1 MAVLRISL
9 KKITSEV
16 KFAERKL
23 ALLQNNNIWKKKILP
38 FVLSYKVTPS
48 LHHPNNDFM
57 SQWHLIQPL
66 QRENTKLQ
74 RFNISLYSRQEQKSL
89 VTYHALQSLYICVWP
104 VNTLISTAPIGSP
117 IICMRSPAVIC
128 EQWERNLSFSSAD
141 VCGAGMRDAPLRMF
155 AGEASVVQPKIALQS
170 NTKIDQVL
178 AEKVWLQKISMPST
192 MDGHWKFWRK
202 ADLKLNLNCQRHGGK
217 RGGGGFQ
224 ARKLSIQRAWIHIFP
239 RRMQLYSSA
248 VCSMCKKVNYMLIV
262 KVSMIANISVQSA
275 YFWFQHKLFVKRS
288 TWKSGYS
295 FHLRMLK
302 TEVIIN
308 DLQKG
313 KKRTK

>member
-1 MAVLRISL
+1 MKKNSAFCSVLQGHPAVASPKQRIYEQMTSNPAFTERNIQKANAYL
-9 KKITSEV
+9 LDSRVRSKNLWSRITLCRACTYV
-16 KFAERKL
+16 FG
-23 ALLQNNNIWKKKILP
+23 
-38 FVLSYKVTPS
+38 LS
-48 LHHPNNDFM
+48 
-57 SQWHLIQPL
+57 
-66 QRENTKLQ
+66 
-74 RFNISLYSRQEQKSL
+74 
-89 VTYHALQSLYICVWP
+89 
-104 VNTLISTAPIGSP
+104 TLWFQQIGSP

-141 VCGAGMRDAPLRMF
+141 VCGAGMRDAPLRMS

-178 AEKVWLQKISMPST
+178 AEKAWLQKISMPYT

-202 ADLKLNLNCQRHGGK
+202 AGLKLNLNCQRHGGN
-217 RGGGGFQ
+217 GGVETW
-224 ARKLSIQRAWIHIFP
+224 KLPIQRAWIHVFP

-248 VCSMCKKVNYMLIV
+248 VCSKHKKVNYTLIV
-262 KVSMIANISVQSA
+262 NVSMIANISVQSA

-288 TWKSGYS
+288 TWNSGYS

-308 DLQKG
+308 DLQKR
-313 KKRTK
+313 KKKNKIIKTVPASQCK

>member
-1 MAVLRISL
+1 M
-9 KKITSEV
+9 TSNPA
-16 KFAERKL
+16 FTER
-23 ALLQNNNIWKKKILP
+23 NIQKANAYL
-38 FVLSYKVTPS
+38 
-48 LHHPNNDFM
+48 
-57 SQWHLIQPL
+57 
-66 QRENTKLQ
+66 
-74 RFNISLYSRQEQKSL
+74 LYSRQEQKSL
-89 VTYHALQSLYICVWP
+89 VTYHTLQSLYVCVWL
-104 VNTLISTAPIGSP
+104 VNTLTSTAPIGSP
-117 IICMRSPAVIC
+117 IICMWSPADIC

-141 VCGAGMRDAPLRMF
+141 VCGAGMRDAPLRMS

-178 AEKVWLQKISMPST
+178 AEKAWLQKISMPYT

-202 ADLKLNLNCQRHGGK
+202 AGLKLNLNCQRHGENGVETW
-217 RGGGGFQ
+217 
-224 ARKLSIQRAWIHIFP
+224 KLPIQRAWINVFP

-248 VCSMCKKVNYMLIV
+248 VCSKYKKVNYTLIV

-308 DLQKG
+308 DLQKR
-313 KKRTK
+313 KKREQNN